1 MDKSWNQN
9 ESLSLH
15 SFPKTSGLI
24 VKSHCYFK
32 VLAMCIWRSH
42 TWSPTSS
49 SRHPSILKSSYSM
62 SGLVENRCWYKKDM
76 LVLLSTLLTSF
87 LLFCFFKSERDHL
100 LRLWPLASFLS
111 SPLLA
116 QLRQKKLPKS
126 ALLVPIETCHVAST
140 VSLHYKNKLHLWY
153 QNRWQSLFL
162 LASGSLAPLGLMLG

>member
-76 LVLLSTLLTSF
+76 LVLLSTLLSRF
-87 LLFCFFKSERDHL
+87 LCFVLNQNVTICYDSDPWRPSCRVLCSRSLDK
-100 LRLWPLASFLS
+100 
-111 SPLLA
+111 
-116 QLRQKKLPKS
+116 QLPKIC
-126 ALLVPIETCHVAST
+126 PIGSHWDLPRGKHSQS
-140 VSLHYKNKLHLWY
+140 SLQK
-153 QNRWQSLFL
+153 
-162 LASGSLAPLGLMLG
+162 